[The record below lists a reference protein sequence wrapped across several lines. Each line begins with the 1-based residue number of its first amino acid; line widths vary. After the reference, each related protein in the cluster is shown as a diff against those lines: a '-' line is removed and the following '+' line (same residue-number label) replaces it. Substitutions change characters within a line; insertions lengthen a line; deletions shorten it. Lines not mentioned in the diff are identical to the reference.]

1 VEPID
6 KTNIRERQRLALQ
19 EGMSLVFKVRRHV
32 PGRGNARGNAR
43 ASGASNNR
51 SHYDWQTVR
60 ERVASGNCV
69 FSSVSRDLFFF
80 FLFPLPLP
88 APSALFFFRR
98 TT

>member
-1 VEPID
+1 
-6 KTNIRERQRLALQ
+6 
-19 EGMSLVFKVRRHV
+19 MSLVFKVRRHV

-80 FLFPLPLP
+80 SFSSSSSRSVRIIFLSSYDVTEATLCIFSLG
-88 APSALFFFRR
+88 F
-98 TT
+98 